1 MAEVQECERALR
13 SLADRLRSVDP
24 AVRSRYV
31 LDRSLS
37 CRIPDLG
44 VVFLADLCDEGLKDL
59 RCERGSDTAG
69 AQVRLAAASDD
80 LVALTGGTLS
90 PAAAWATGR
99 LKIEASVL
107 DLLRLRS
114 LL

>member
-1 MAEVQECERALR
+1 MATVEQCAAALQ
-13 SLADRLRSVDP
+13 SLADRLNAVDP
-24 AVRSRYV
+24 ETRGKYV
-31 LDRSLS
+31 VDRTVS

-44 VVFLADLCDEGLKDL
+44 VVFRGRVDGDGLTGVELVDEP
-59 RCERGSDTAG
+59 S
-69 AQVRLAAASDD
+69 AQVRLSTSSDD
-80 LVALTGGTLS
+80 LLALTEGRLGV
-90 PAAAWATGR
+90 PAAWATGR